1 MLFKSRRILSF
12 LVKVSFTLTIHKK
25 QTAPSTKRLRQAGIV
40 LVCIRSSEL
49 SYNLCILSCLTL
61 YLSGLEALLGLVP
74 NAKLFAFSC
83 ALDDTKMYNV
93 IILLLLVGVG
103 QQCE

>member
-1 MLFKSRRILSF
+1 M
-12 LVKVSFTLTIHKK
+12 
-25 QTAPSTKRLRQAGIV
+25 GIV

-83 ALDDTKMYNV
+83 ALDDTKMYNNNV
-93 IILLLLVGVG
+93 IILSLLVGVG